1 MYDVDGNGTIDP
13 EEMTKVVQSIY
24 DMLGQ
29 GAVKPKDTAER
40 RTKFIFGR
48 FALFLRKEK
57 IIQKAEAELVKA
69 HLKPRFAF
77 IIVSLQ
83 RFKHSSSSEAIQVT

>member
-29 GAVKPKDTAER
+29 GAIKPKDTAEK
-40 RTKFIFGR
+40 RTKYIFGR
-48 FALFLRKEK
+48 
-57 IIQKAEAELVKA
+57 
-69 HLKPRFAF
+69 
-77 IIVSLQ
+77 
-83 RFKHSSSSEAIQVT
+83 

>member
-1 MYDVDGNGTIDP
+1 MIVM
-13 EEMTKVVQSIY
+13 EMVQLTKVVQSIY

-48 FALFLRKEK
+48 
-57 IIQKAEAELVKA
+57 
-69 HLKPRFAF
+69 
-77 IIVSLQ
+77 
-83 RFKHSSSSEAIQVT
+83 